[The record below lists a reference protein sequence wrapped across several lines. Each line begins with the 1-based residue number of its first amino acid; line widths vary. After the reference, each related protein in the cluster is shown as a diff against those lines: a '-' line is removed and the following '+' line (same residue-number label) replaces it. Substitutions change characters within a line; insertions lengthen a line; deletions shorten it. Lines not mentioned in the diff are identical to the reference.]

1 MEIKLNTAKLLAST
15 ALMTVAGAGAA
26 MADPDWT
33 GMYVGGMYSLPDG
46 VVSIGPEDYDANTA
60 LPGGFVGVNTSIGGL
75 IVGFE
80 VGTHIGDLTGPNDYA
95 AVTGLVDYRVRVGTT
110 FGDALIYAAAG
121 ASTAT
126 ASFGPVEDYA
136 MSGTNYG
143 VGVDYAVTDNAFVGV
158 DYTIRDFTDDLTGGD
173 YVDARGL
180 STISIRAGFT
190 F

>member
-1 MEIKLNTAKLLAST
+1 MDMKLNTAKLLAST
-15 ALMTVAGAGAA
+15 ALMTVTGAGAA

-46 VVSIGPEDYDANTA
+46 IVSFGGDDYDADSA
-60 LPGGFVGVNTSIGGL
+60 VPGGFVGVNTSIGGL

-80 VGTHIGDLTGPNDYA
+80 VGTHIGDITSDDYV

-126 ASFGPVEDYA
+126 ASIVNDDYA

-143 VGVDYAVTDNAFVGV
+143 VGVDYAVTDNAFIGV
-158 DYTIRDFTDDLTGGD
+158 DYTIRDLTDDVSNGN